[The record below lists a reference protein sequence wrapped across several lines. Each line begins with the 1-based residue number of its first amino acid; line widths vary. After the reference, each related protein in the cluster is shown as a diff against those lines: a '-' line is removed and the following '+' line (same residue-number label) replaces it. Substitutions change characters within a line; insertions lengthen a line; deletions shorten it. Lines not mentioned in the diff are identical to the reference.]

1 MKKSKLLI
9 STIISLFVLTA
20 SSVNHAQE
28 KDFDPEVAADAVL
41 RSAGIDPDKSV
52 ANKAPASGFWTCH
65 GIRMHMGVDMGSW
78 TDLDTG
84 ERYTQIETGQIDEQD
99 KDEKIKGTDY
109 LYALTRNPAVIK
121 YFIVDK
127 SGKSLYIRDDVNI
140 FKTYKCKRN

>member
-1 MKKSKLLI
+1 
-9 STIISLFVLTA
+9 
-20 SSVNHAQE
+20 
-28 KDFDPEVAADAVL
+28 
-41 RSAGIDPDKSV
+41 
-52 ANKAPASGFWTCH
+52 
-65 GIRMHMGVDMGSW
+65 MHMGVDMGSW

-84 ERYTQIETGQIDEQD
+84 ELYTQIETGQIDEQD

-127 SGKSLYIRDDVNI
+127 SGKNLYIRDDVNI